1 MHNNLRTEEDM
12 EFSAKEI
19 AQVINGEVEGNP
31 DVKVNNFS
39 KIEEGKAGTLTFLA
53 NPKYTSYIYDTQA
66 SIVLVTRDFVPE
78 KPIAATLIRVDNPYT
93 SLATLLSMVEGKDKQ
108 NGIAST
114 AYVAETATVAD
125 NAFVGHN
132 AYIGENTKIGNG
144 AKIYPLAY
152 IGDDVTIGENTI
164 IYANATIYTNTVIG
178 NNCIVHSGAVI
189 GSDGFGFAPEGETY
203 KKIPQVGN
211 VVIEDEVEIGANTA
225 IDRSVMGS
233 TIIAKG
239 VKIDN
244 LVQIAHNVEI
254 GENTIIISQVGIAG
268 STKIGKH
275 CVFAGQVGVSGH
287 LKIGDN
293 VTFGPQAGVIANT
306 KDNET
311 LLGSPPINPKQYFRS
326 YAVFQKLPDIY
337 ISLGKMEKEI
347 ERLKQELERF
357 K

>member
-1 MHNNLRTEEDM
+1 M
-12 EFSAKEI
+12 EFSAKDI
-19 AQVINGEVEGNP
+19 AQVINGTIEGNP

-39 KIEEGKAGTLTFLA
+39 KIEEGKPDTLTFLA
-53 NPKYTSYIYDTQA
+53 NPKYTSYIYETQA
-66 SIVLVTRDFVPE
+66 SIILVTNDFVPE
-78 KPIAATLIRVDNPYT
+78 KPIKATLIRVENPYT
-93 SLATLLSMVEGKDKQ
+93 SLAILLDMVEGKDQHK
-108 NGIAST
+108 GTAST
-114 AYVAETATVAD
+114 AYIAKTATIASD
-125 NAFVGHN
+125 AFVGHN
-132 AYIGENTKIGNG
+132 AYIGEDSKIGSG
-144 AKIYPLAY
+144 SKIFPLTY
-152 IGDDVTIGENTI
+152 IGDNVSIGENTI
-164 IYANATIYTNTVIG
+164 IYANVTIYGNSVIG
-178 NNCIVHSGAVI
+178 NNCIIHSGAVI

-211 VVIEDEVEIGANTA
+211 VVIEDDVEIGANSA

-244 LVQIAHNVEI
+244 LVQIAHNVEV

-311 LLGSPPINPKQYFRS
+311 LLGSPPINPKQYFKS
-326 YAVFQKLPDIY
+326 YAVFQKLPDVY
-337 ISLGKMEKEI
+337 ISVGKMEREI
-347 ERLKQELERF
+347 EKLKQEIENL
-357 K
+357 KSK